1 MTKEK
6 KLEIL
11 GNCGWGKDGA
21 KKRLNSG
28 TIIFDAEDFEKNYMN
43 YLEEWNMLEYEDEE
57 EKKKVEEIIANY
69 RRMVE
74 EKNPVPDWQI
84 YTDNDGKLYYIQLA
98 L

>member
-21 KKRLNSG
+21 KKLLNSG

-57 EKKKVEEIIANY
+57 EKKEVEEIIANY

-74 EKNPVPDWQI
+74 EKDPAPDWQI

>member
-28 TIIFDAEDFEKNYMN
+28 TIIFDAEDFEKNYIN

-57 EKKKVEEIIANY
+57 EKKEVDEIIANY

-74 EKNPVPDWQI
+74 EKDPAPDWQI
-84 YTDNDGKLYYIQLA
+84 STDNDGKLYYIQLA